1 MSPHKKDVV
10 INLPKGYD
18 SKKRIEKIIEQ
29 RQRRREKE
37 NN

>member
-18 SKKRIEKIIEQ
+18 SKKRIEKNYWTKTQ
-29 RQRRREKE
+29 RERE
-37 NN
+37 